1 MNIDIGTKIKQLRL
15 RRGLTQE
22 MLGSMLN
29 VSTQAVSKWEN
40 GLTMPDIQLLPDLA
54 VLFGVS
60 IDALF
65 SLSDESRM
73 VRIENMLEDVRF
85 LPEQEFESTEHFL
98 KEKLQSAEHKA
109 HATLLLA
116 QLYAKRSNEY
126 SELAAPLARQAL
138 LLNPDAKEA
147 HNALFDAEGAP
158 HSDWNMANYWEL
170 IDFYQDFVKQHPDNP
185 RTYLW
190 LMDLLIH
197 DGRTKEARH
206 YLACMDRLEHT
217 YRTDLYEGLIA
228 RAECDLPHALR
239 CWAHMTEEYPD
250 YWLSWAGRADCMAQL
265 QRYDEAVE
273 FYGRALELQP
283 YPKYV
288 DMTEAMAQIAEIQ
301 GDLSLAITMRER
313 CIELCRTDWDI
324 TDGELVDCHRREIQR
339 LQEKRARQDGAPD
352 A

>member
-22 MLGSMLN
+22 MLGNALN

-85 LPEQEFESTEHFL
+85 LSTQEFDTTEQFL
-98 KEKLQSAEHKA
+98 KTKLQSPDTKA
-109 HATLLLA
+109 RATLLLA
-116 QLYAKRSNEY
+116 QLYAKRSSEY

-147 HNALFDAEGAP
+147 HGAIFDAEGCP

-170 IDFYQDFVKQHPDNP
+170 IEFYREFLQQYPDNP

-197 DGRTKEARH
+197 DGRTAEARR
-206 YLACMDRLEHT
+206 YLAQMDRLEHT
-217 YRTDLYEGLIA
+217 FRTDLYEGLIA
-228 RAECDLPHALR
+228 KEECDLPRALA
-239 CWAHMTEEYPD
+239 CWEHMTQEYPD
-250 YWLSWAGRADCMAQL
+250 YWMSWSCRADCMAQL

-273 FYGRALELQP
+273 CYAKALELQP

-288 DMTEAMAQIAEIQ
+288 DMPEAMAQIAEIR
-301 GDLSLAITMRER
+301 GDLQTAIRMREK
-313 CIELCRTDWDI
+313 CIELCRTDWDL
-324 TDGELVDCHRREIQR
+324 TEGELVDCHRREIQR
-339 LQEKRARQDGAPD
+339 LQSKLQK
-352 A
+352 